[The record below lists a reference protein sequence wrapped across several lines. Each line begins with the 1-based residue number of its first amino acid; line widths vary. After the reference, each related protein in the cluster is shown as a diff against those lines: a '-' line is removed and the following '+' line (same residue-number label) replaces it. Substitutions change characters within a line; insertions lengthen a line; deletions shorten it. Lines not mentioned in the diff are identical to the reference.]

1 MEAAL
6 AFDSGLAALRNR
18 GTPMVS
24 LRNLLSFVAGGARL
38 RLGPRR
44 LTEQRDT
51 DGFPP
56 KPPFLRCRR
65 RSPSTRA
72 SPPYGTEGHRWFP
85 SVTSFPSLPA
95 ALAFD
100 SGLAASR

>member
-44 LTEQRDT
+44 LTQQRD
-51 DGFPP
+51 
-56 KPPFLRCRR
+56 RV
-65 RSPSTRA
+65 STRCH
-72 SPPYGTEGHRWFP
+72 PNRPYRC
-85 SVTSFPSLPA
+85 
-95 ALAFD
+95 
-100 SGLAASR
+100 